1 MATRIGINGFGR
13 IGRLGLRAINQRCNG
28 KLEVVVANDL
38 TDAKTNAHL
47 FKYDTNYGSYPGKV
61 EATNDSIVVDDREIR
76 VLAERD
82 PAKIPW
88 RDYGVDI
95 VIESTGLF
103 TQASKAAAHLQ
114 GGAKKVIIS
123 APAQEEDISIVL
135 GVNEGQYDPAKHH
148 VISNGSCTT
157 NCIAPVV
164 KVLHQNFGIVHGFM
178 TTIHS
183 YTNDQKILDVF
194 HSDLRRARAAA
205 MNIIPTTTGAA
216 RTTTVVMPELKGK
229 LDGLAIRVPTSIVSL
244 VDLVADLDRKVTAE
258 EVNDVFRKAA
268 EGELKGIVEY
278 CDEPLVS
285 IDFKGNPASAIF
297 DALSTMVVDANLVKV
312 LAWYDNEWGY
322 SCRLADLCSYIADK
336 GLQSGEFLLWLAAQI
351 TAVFVSVV
359 RWQ

>member
-1 MATRIGINGFGR
+1 MATKAGINGFGR
-13 IGRLGLRAINQRCNG
+13 IGRLALKAITQRCGG
-28 KLEVVVANDL
+28 KAEVAAVNDL

-47 FKYDTNYGSYPGKV
+47 FKYDSNYGIYPGTV
-61 EATNDSIVVDDREIR
+61 EAKDDRIVIDGREIK

-135 GVNEGQYDPAKHH
+135 GVNEGQYDPTKHRI
-148 VISNGSCTT
+148 ISNGSCTT

-164 KVLHQNFGIVHGFM
+164 KVLNQNFGIVHGLM
-178 TTIHS
+178 TTVHA

-194 HSDLRRARAAA
+194 HRDLRRARSAGT
-205 MNIIPTTTGAA
+205 NIIPTTTGAA
-216 RTTTVVMPELKGK
+216 KVVGVVIPELQGK
-229 LDGLAIRVPTSIVSL
+229 LHGIALRVPTSVVSIV
-244 VDLVADLDRKVTAE
+244 DFVADLKKKASAE
-258 EVNDVFRKAA
+258 EVNDAFRKAA
-268 EGELKGIVEY
+268 DGELKGILEY
-278 CDEPLVS
+278 CDKPLVS
-285 IDFKGNPASAIF
+285 SDFKGNPASAIF
-297 DALSTMVVDANLVKV
+297 DAPSTIVIDDNLIKV

-322 SCRLADLCSYIADK
+322 SCRLADLVAYIIEK
-336 GLQSGEFLLWLAAQI
+336 GL
-351 TAVFVSVV
+351 
-359 RWQ
+359 

>member
-1 MATRIGINGFGR
+1 MATKIGINGFGR
-13 IGRLGLRAINQRCNG
+13 IGRLALKAINQRVASE
-28 KLEVVVANDL
+28 LEVVAVNDL

-47 FKYDTNYGSYPGKV
+47 FKYDSNYGIYPGRV
-61 EATNDSIVVDDREIR
+61 EAKGNSILIDSTQIT

-103 TQASKAAAHLQ
+103 TQAARAAGHLQ

-123 APAQEEDISIVL
+123 APAKEEDITIVL
-135 GVNEGQYDPAKHH
+135 GVNEGQYDPSKHR
-148 VISNGSCTT
+148 VISNASCTT

-164 KVLHQNFGIVHGFM
+164 KVLQRSFGVSKGLLSTVHA
-178 TTIHS
+178 
-183 YTNDQKILDVF
+183 YTNDQRILDLF

-216 RTTTVVMPELKGK
+216 RAVTQVIPELKGR
-229 LDGLAIRVPTSIVSL
+229 LHGVALRVPVPTVSL
-244 VDLVADLDRKVTAE
+244 CDFVADLDKEVTAE
-258 EVNDVFRKAA
+258 EVNNAFHKAA
-268 EGELKGIVEY
+268 DGELKGILEY

-297 DALSTMVVDANLVKV
+297 DALSTMVIAGNMVKV

-322 SCRLADLCSYIADK
+322 SCRLADLAAYVAAK
-336 GLQSGEFLLWLAAQI
+336 G
-351 TAVFVSVV
+351 V
-359 RWQ
+359 